1 MVESET
7 ADPAIP
13 IQPIGRQTGK
23 NPVAEDNCRLE
34 ELVAEQRQ
42 MDVAEAATQYR
53 LEQEPA
59 EMRRLEEEA
68 AETRIFKKEAAATAA
83 KAASAQKQDVRS
95 EP

>member
-1 MVESET
+1 MYLYVFVSTCVES
-7 ADPAIP
+7 
-13 IQPIGRQTGK
+13 
-23 NPVAEDNCRLE
+23 L
-34 ELVAEQRQ
+34 
-42 MDVAEAATQYR
+42 ATQYR